1 MSYVWNNVLFLYDC
15 HFSNKFLS
23 FWLFINLHS
32 FYLNGYTNLHSSQQC
47 KI

>member
-23 FWLFINLHS
+23 FWLFINYYIIFDHP
-32 FYLNGYTNLHSSQQC
+32 FE
-47 KI
+47 II